1 MHIIGL
7 TGSIASGKST
17 ASEMLMQMGYWL
29 HDADKTVHQLM
40 GPDGAALTDIATE
53 FQLDIDQAIG
63 VNRAEL
69 GRMVFQDPEKRAAL
83 EAILH
88 PMVSANRHRFL
99 QQARMFGARTVILDV
114 PLLFETGTDRLCDYI
129 ITLWAPDFLQIRRA
143 LSRPA
148 MTSDKL
154 TAILAAQWSQ
164 TEKSRLS
171 DLALPSGL
179 GKAETRKRLQRFLKR
194 NALGR

>member
-53 FQLDIDQAIG
+53 FQLDIDPAIG

-69 GRMVFQDPEKRAAL
+69 GRMVFQAPEKRAAL

-99 QQARMFGARTVILDV
+99 QQARMYGARTVILDV

-148 MTSDKL
+148 MTTDKL

-179 GKAETRKRLQRFLKR
+179 GKAETRKRLLRFLKR

>member
-40 GPDGAALTDIATE
+40 GPDGAALADIATE
-53 FQLDIDQAIG
+53 FQLDIDPAIG

-69 GRMVFQDPEKRAAL
+69 GRMVFQAPEKRAAL

-129 ITLWAPDFLQIRRA
+129 ITLWVPDFLQIRRA

-179 GKAETRKRLQRFLKR
+179 GKAETRKRLLRFLKR

>member
-40 GPDGAALTDIATE
+40 GPDGAALADISTE
-53 FQLDIDQAIG
+53 FQLDIDPAIG

-69 GRMVFQDPEKRAAL
+69 GRIVFQAPEKRAAL

>member
-179 GKAETRKRLQRFLKR
+179 GKAETRKRLLRFLKR

>member
-1 MHIIGL
+1 
-7 TGSIASGKST
+7 
-17 ASEMLMQMGYWL
+17 
-29 HDADKTVHQLM
+29 
-40 GPDGAALTDIATE
+40 
-53 FQLDIDQAIG
+53 
-63 VNRAEL
+63 
-69 GRMVFQDPEKRAAL
+69 
-83 EAILH
+83 
-88 PMVSANRHRFL
+88 
-99 QQARMFGARTVILDV
+99 MFGARTVILDV

>member
-53 FQLDIDQAIG
+53 FQLDIDPAIG

-69 GRMVFQDPEKRAAL
+69 GRMVFQAPEKRAAL

-148 MTSDKL
+148 MTTDKL

-179 GKAETRKRLQRFLKR
+179 GKAETRKRLLRFLKR